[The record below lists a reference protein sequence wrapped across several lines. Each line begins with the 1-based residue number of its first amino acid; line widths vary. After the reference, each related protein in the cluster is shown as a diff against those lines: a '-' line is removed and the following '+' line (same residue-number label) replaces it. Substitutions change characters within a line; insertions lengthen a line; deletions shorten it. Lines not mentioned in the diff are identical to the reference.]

1 MLEIPSTVLDAI
13 KTNKSLIVSQWLN
26 NLQDIN
32 EGARPALVHVVQQS
46 AHFLSL
52 DVIKLFQTPGK
63 RM

>member
-1 MLEIPSTVLDAI
+1 MLEIPDTVLDAI

-26 NLQDIN
+26 NLQDIS
-32 EGARPALVHVVQQS
+32 EGARPALVQVIQQS
-46 AHFLSL
+46 SHFLST